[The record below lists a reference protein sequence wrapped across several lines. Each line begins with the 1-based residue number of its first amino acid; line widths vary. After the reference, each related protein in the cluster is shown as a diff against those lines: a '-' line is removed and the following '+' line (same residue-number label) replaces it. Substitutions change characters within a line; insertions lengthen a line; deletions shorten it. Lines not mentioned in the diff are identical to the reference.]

1 MSALSSIRNGLTSS
15 GSSIIVGIIIFG
27 LVATF
32 GGFLGEGSVL
42 SNNSILTVNGKSISQ
57 GEFAIEFGRIEEQ
70 LSQGDQDLSNDVIEN
85 IVKESII
92 LKELFSQS
100 AVKVGLNMDDKK
112 LNSLIRNDPS
122 FYNDDSFDIDL
133 FRGFLSRLGMTPDS
147 FKEYVKSRYLAV
159 DLQTILN
166 KDINFSNDYIRQ
178 FIEANNQTRDITF
191 AKVLLTEEAMKENI
205 TEEEV
210 SQYYENNK
218 FLYVSPLKISYKLL
232 SVNQDLFNDLVSV
245 TEEEIEEER
254 EAFLNNFVS
263 QKRISHIEIT
273 YDDSNRE
280 EKLDLVQNILLNLK
294 NDSLNFETA
303 VSEYSTDLS
312 TKNNKGDLGFTDGS
326 IFPDEFENEIRKLEL
341 NQISSVI
348 DLSTSFHI
356 LKIIE
361 KTDSSF
367 SREDIIERITFIK
380 TSEKLDDV
388 LNYLD
393 DNIFITDIETLAKE
407 FNLTYE
413 NITDESEDQF
423 FIKFDSLDF
432 DEIEEG
438 SLLGP
443 LESDE
448 GYNIVQIDEI
458 TDQGFKSLDQVNKEI
473 KKELKTLKASKKIKS
488 LVENLKNKLI
498 NDDTDFIK
506 YSEIKRNNFLLPSEI
521 SQKLFSFEI
530 KENEIFS
537 LILDDGDAYVVKLDK
552 INENKGVISSEDLG
566 QGKDYLTTVYQDI
579 IRESFIN
586 ELRKSSSI
594 N

>member
-70 LSQGDQDLSNDVIEN
+70 LSQGDQDLSNDVIES

-92 LKELFSQS
+92 LKELYSQS

-159 DLQTILN
+159 DLQTILS

-218 FLYVSPLKISYKLL
+218 FLYISPLKISYKLL

-245 TEEEIEEER
+245 TEEEIEEEK

-326 IFPDEFENEIRKLEL
+326 IFPDEFENEIKKLEP

-356 LKIIE
+356 LKITE

-367 SREDIIERITFIK
+367 SREDIIERITFVK

-473 KKELKTLKASKKIKS
+473 EKELKTLKASKKIKS

-498 NDDTDFIK
+498 NDDTDFTK

-552 INENKGVISSEDLG
+552 INENKGVISSEDLD

>member
-70 LSQGDQDLSNDVIEN
+70 LSQGDQDLSNDVIES
-85 IVKESII
+85 IVKESIV
-92 LKELFSQS
+92 LKELYSQS
-100 AVKVGLNMDDKK
+100 AVKAGLNMDDKK

-159 DLQTILN
+159 DLQTILS

-191 AKVLLTEEAMKENI
+191 AKVLLAEEALKENI

-218 FLYVSPLKISYKLL
+218 FLYISPLKISYKLL

-245 TEEEIEEER
+245 TEEEIEEEK

-367 SREDIIERITFIK
+367 SREDIIERITFVK

-473 KKELKTLKASKKIKS
+473 EKELKTLKASKKIKS

-498 NDDTDFIK
+498 NDDTDFTK

>member
-70 LSQGDQDLSNDVIEN
+70 LSQGDQDLSNDVIES
-85 IVKESII
+85 IVKESIV
-92 LKELFSQS
+92 LKELYSQS

-218 FLYVSPLKISYKLL
+218 FLYISPLKISYKLL
-232 SVNQDLFNDLVSV
+232 NVNQDLFNDLVSV
-245 TEEEIEEER
+245 TEEEIEEEK

-367 SREDIIERITFIK
+367 SREDIIERITFVK

-473 KKELKTLKASKKIKS
+473 EKELKTLKASKKIKS

-498 NDDTDFIK
+498 NDDTDFTK

>member
-218 FLYVSPLKISYKLL
+218 FLYISPLKISYKLL

-326 IFPDEFENEIRKLEL
+326 IFPVEFENEIKKLEL

-367 SREDIIERITFIK
+367 SREDIIERITFVK

>member
-70 LSQGDQDLSNDVIEN
+70 LSQGDQDLSDDVIES
-85 IVKESII
+85 IVKESIV
-92 LKELFSQS
+92 LKEFYSQS
-100 AVKVGLNMDDKK
+100 AVKAGFNMDDKK

-166 KDINFSNDYIRQ
+166 KDINFSKDYIRQ

-218 FLYVSPLKISYKLL
+218 FLYISPLKISYKLL
-232 SVNQDLFNDLVSV
+232 NVNQNLFNDLVSV
-245 TEEEIEEER
+245 TEEEIEEEK
-254 EAFLNNFVS
+254 EAFSNNFVS

-280 EKLDLVQNILLNLK
+280 EKLDLAQNILFNLK
-294 NDSLNFETA
+294 NDSLNFKTA

-312 TKNNKGDLGFTDGS
+312 TKNNIGDLGFTDGS
-326 IFPDEFENEIRKLEL
+326 IFPDEFENEIKKLEP
-341 NQISSVI
+341 NQISNVI

-356 LKIIE
+356 LKITE

-367 SREDIIERITFIK
+367 SREDIIERITFVK
-380 TSEKLDDV
+380 TAEKLDDV

-393 DNIFITDIETLAKE
+393 ENIFITDIETLAKE
-407 FNLTYE
+407 FSLSYK
-413 NITDESEDQF
+413 NINDESEDEF

-432 DEIEEG
+432 EEIEEG

-448 GYNIVQIDEI
+448 GYNIVQIDGI

-473 KKELKTLKASKKIKS
+473 EKELKTLKASKKINS

-498 NDDTDFIK
+498 NEATDFTK
-506 YSEIKRNNFLLPSEI
+506 YSEIKRNNFLLPSEV

-530 KENEIFS
+530 KENDIFS
-537 LILDDGDAYVVKLDK
+537 LILNDGDAYVVKLDK
-552 INENKGVISSEDLG
+552 INENKGVISSEDLD

>member
-92 LKELFSQS
+92 LKELYSQS

-159 DLQTILN
+159 DLQTILS

-191 AKVLLTEEAMKENI
+191 AKVLLAEEALKENI

-218 FLYVSPLKISYKLL
+218 FLYISPLKISYKLL
-232 SVNQDLFNDLVSV
+232 NVNQDLFNDLVSV
-245 TEEEIEEER
+245 TEEEIEKEK
-254 EAFLNNFVS
+254 EAVLNNFVP

-273 YDDSNRE
+273 YDTSDRE
-280 EKLDLVQNILLNLK
+280 EKLDLAQNILLNLK
-294 NDSLNFETA
+294 NNSLNFETA
-303 VSEYSTDLS
+303 VSEYTTDLS

-326 IFPDEFENEIRKLEL
+326 IFPDEFENEIIKLEL

-356 LKIIE
+356 LKITE

-367 SREDIIERITFIK
+367 SRKDIIERITFVK
-380 TSEKLDDV
+380 TAEKLDDV

-393 DNIFITDIETLAKE
+393 ENIFITDIETLAEE
-407 FNLTYE
+407 FSLSYK
-413 NITDESEDQF
+413 NINGESEDEF

-438 SLLGP
+438 ILLGP

-448 GYNIVQIDEI
+448 GYNIVQIDKI
-458 TDQGFKSLDQVNKEI
+458 IDQGFKSLDQVNEEI
-473 KKELKTLKASKKIKS
+473 EKDLKTSKASEKTNS

-498 NDDTDFIK
+498 NEDADFTK
-506 YSEIKRNNFLLPSEI
+506 YSEIKRNNFLLPSEV

-530 KENEIFS
+530 KENGIFS
-537 LILDDGDAYVVKLDK
+537 TILDNGDAYVVKLDK
-552 INENKGVISSEDLG
+552 INENKGVISSEDLD
-566 QGKDYLTTVYQDI
+566 QGKDYLTAVYKDI

>member
-1 MSALSSIRNGLTSS
+1 MSALSNIRNGLTSS

-42 SNNSILTVNGKSISQ
+42 SNNSILTINGKSISQ

-70 LSQGDQDLSNDVIEN
+70 LSQGDQDLSNDVIES
-85 IVKESII
+85 IVKESIV
-92 LKELFSQS
+92 LKELYSQS

-159 DLQTILN
+159 DLQTILS

-218 FLYVSPLKISYKLL
+218 FLYISPLKISYKLL

-245 TEEEIEEER
+245 TEEEIEEEK

-280 EKLDLVQNILLNLK
+280 EKLELAQNILLNLK

-303 VSEYSTDLS
+303 VSEYSADLS

-326 IFPDEFENEIRKLEL
+326 IFPDEFENEIKKLEL
-341 NQISSVI
+341 NQISNVI

-367 SREDIIERITFIK
+367 SREDIIERITFVK

-393 DNIFITDIETLAKE
+393 ENIFITDIETLAKK

-423 FIKFDSLDF
+423 FIKFDNLDF

-448 GYNIVQIDEI
+448 AYNIVQIDEI

-473 KKELKTLKASKKIKS
+473 KKELKTMKASKKIKS

-498 NDDTDFIK
+498 NDDTDFTK
-506 YSEIKRNNFLLPSEI
+506 YSEIKRNNFLLPPQI

-594 N
+594 K

>member
-70 LSQGDQDLSNDVIEN
+70 LSQGDQDLSNDVIES

-92 LKELFSQS
+92 LKELYSQS

-218 FLYVSPLKISYKLL
+218 FLYISPLKISYKLL
-232 SVNQDLFNDLVSV
+232 NVNQDLFNDLVSV
-245 TEEEIEEER
+245 TEEEIEEEK

-367 SREDIIERITFIK
+367 SREDIIERITFVK

-473 KKELKTLKASKKIKS
+473 EKELKTLKASKKIKS

-498 NDDTDFIK
+498 NDDTDFTK

-552 INENKGVISSEDLG
+552 INENKGVISSEDLD

>member
-70 LSQGDQDLSNDVIEN
+70 LSQGDQDLSNDVIES

-92 LKELFSQS
+92 LKELYSQS

-218 FLYVSPLKISYKLL
+218 FLYISPLKISYKLL

-361 KTDSSF
+361 KNDSSF
-367 SREDIIERITFIK
+367 SREDIIERITFVK

-413 NITDESEDQF
+413 NVTDESEDQF

-521 SQKLFSFEI
+521 SQKLFSFEL

-566 QGKDYLTTVYQDI
+566 QGKDYLKTVYQDI

>member
-1 MSALSSIRNGLTSS
+1 MSALSNIRNGLTSS

-42 SNNSILTVNGKSISQ
+42 SNNSILTINGKSISQ
-57 GEFAIEFGRIEEQ
+57 GEFAIEFSRIEEQ
-70 LSQGDQDLSNDVIEN
+70 LSQGDQELSNDVIER
-85 IVKESII
+85 IVKESIV
-92 LKELFSQS
+92 LKELYSQS
-100 AVKVGLNMDDKK
+100 AVKAGLNMDDKK

-122 FYNDDSFDIDL
+122 FYNDDTFDIDL

-147 FKEYVKSRYLAV
+147 FKEYVKSRYLAG
-159 DLQTILN
+159 DLQTILS

-205 TEEEV
+205 SEEEV

-218 FLYVSPLKISYKLL
+218 FLYISPLKFSYKLL
-232 SVNQDLFNDLVSV
+232 NVNQDLFNNLVSV
-245 TEEEIEEER
+245 SEEEIKEEK

-273 YDDSNRE
+273 YENSNRE
-280 EKLDLVQNILLNLK
+280 EKLDLAQNILLNLN
-294 NDSLNFETA
+294 NDPLNFETA

-326 IFPDEFENEIRKLEL
+326 IFPDEFENEIKKLEL

-356 LKIIE
+356 LKITE

-367 SREDIIERITFIK
+367 SREDIIDKITFVK
-380 TSEKLDDV
+380 TAEKLDDV

-393 DNIFITDIETLAKE
+393 ENIFITDIETLAKE
-407 FNLTYE
+407 FSLSYE
-413 NITDESEDQF
+413 NINDEPEDEF

-448 GYNIVQIDEI
+448 GYNIVQIDKI

-473 KKELKTLKASKKIKS
+473 EKELKTLKASKKINS
-488 LVENLKNKLI
+488 LVENLENKLI
-498 NDDTDFIK
+498 NEDTDFTK
-506 YSEIKRNNFLLPSEI
+506 YSEIKRNNFLLPSEV
-521 SQKLFSFEI
+521 SQKLFSFET

-537 LILDDGDAYVVKLDK
+537 LILDDGDAYIVKLDK
-552 INENKGVISSEDLG
+552 INQNKGVISSEDLD

>member
-70 LSQGDQDLSNDVIEN
+70 LSQGDQDLSNDVIES

-92 LKELFSQS
+92 LKELYSQS

-191 AKVLLTEEAMKENI
+191 TKVLLTEEAMKENI

-218 FLYVSPLKISYKLL
+218 FLYISPLKISYKLL

-245 TEEEIEEER
+245 TEEEIEEEK
-254 EAFLNNFVS
+254 EAFLNNFVF

-361 KTDSSF
+361 KTNSSF
-367 SREDIIERITFIK
+367 SREDIIERITFVK

-413 NITDESEDQF
+413 NITNESEDQF

-473 KKELKTLKASKKIKS
+473 EKELKTLKASKKIKS
-488 LVENLKNKLI
+488 LAENLKNKLI
-498 NDDTDFIK
+498 NDDTDFTK

>member
-42 SNNSILTVNGKSISQ
+42 SNNSILTINGKSISQ

-70 LSQGDQDLSNDVIEN
+70 LSQGDQDLSNDVIES
-85 IVKESII
+85 IVKESIV
-92 LKELFSQS
+92 LKELYSQS
-100 AVKVGLNMDDKK
+100 AIKAGLNMDDKK
-112 LNSLIRNDPS
+112 LNNLIRNDPS
-122 FYNDDSFDIDL
+122 FYNVDSFDIDL

-159 DLQTILN
+159 DLQTILS

-191 AKVLLTEEAMKENI
+191 AKVLLAEEALKENI
-205 TEEEV
+205 TEEDV

-218 FLYVSPLKISYKLL
+218 FLYISPLKISYKLL
-232 SVNQDLFNDLVSV
+232 NVNQDLFNDLISV
-245 TEEEIEEER
+245 AEEEIEKEK
-254 EAFLNNFVS
+254 EAVLNNFVS

-273 YDDSNRE
+273 YDINDRE
-280 EKLDLVQNILLNLK
+280 EKLDLAQNILLNLK
-294 NDSLNFETA
+294 NNSLSFETA
-303 VSEYSTDLS
+303 VSEYTTDLS

-326 IFPDEFENEIRKLEL
+326 IFPVEFENEIKRLEPS
-341 NQISSVI
+341 QISSVI

-356 LKIIE
+356 LKITE

-367 SREDIIERITFIK
+367 SREDIIERIKFVK
-380 TSEKLDDV
+380 TAEKLDDV

-393 DNIFITDIETLAKE
+393 ENIFITDIETLAKE
-407 FNLTYE
+407 FSLSYKSIN
-413 NITDESEDQF
+413 DESEDEF

-432 DEIEEG
+432 GEIEEG

-443 LESDE
+443 LESDD

-473 KKELKTLKASKKIKS
+473 EKELKTLKASEKINS
-488 LVENLKNKLI
+488 LVEDLKNKLI
-498 NDDTDFIK
+498 NEDTDFTK
-506 YSEIKRNNFLLPSEI
+506 YSEIKRNNFLLPSEV
-521 SQKLFSFEI
+521 SEKLFSFDV

-537 LILDDGDAYVVKLDK
+537 IILNDGDAYVVKLDK
-552 INENKGVISSEDLG
+552 INENKGVISSEDLD

-579 IRESFIN
+579 IRESFVN

>member
-70 LSQGDQDLSNDVIEN
+70 LSQGDQDLSNDVIES

-92 LKELFSQS
+92 LKELYSQS
-100 AVKVGLNMDDKK
+100 AVKAGLNMDDKK
-112 LNSLIRNDPS
+112 LNNLIRNDSS
-122 FYNDDSFDIDL
+122 FYNVDSFDIDL

-147 FKEYVKSRYLAV
+147 FKEYVKSKYIAV
-159 DLQTILN
+159 DLQTILS

-191 AKVLLTEEAMKENI
+191 AKVLLAEEALKENI

-218 FLYVSPLKISYKLL
+218 FLYISPLKISYKLL
-232 SVNQDLFNDLVSV
+232 NVNQDLFNDLVSV
-245 TEEEIEEER
+245 TEEEIEKEK
-254 EAFLNNFVS
+254 EAVLNNFVP

-273 YDDSNRE
+273 YDTSDRE
-280 EKLDLVQNILLNLK
+280 EKLDLAQNILLNLK
-294 NDSLNFETA
+294 NNSLNFETA
-303 VSEYSTDLS
+303 VSEYTTDLS

-326 IFPDEFENEIRKLEL
+326 IFPDEFENEIIKLEP

-356 LKIIE
+356 LKITE

-367 SREDIIERITFIK
+367 SRKDIIERITFVK
-380 TSEKLDDV
+380 TAEKLDDV

-393 DNIFITDIETLAKE
+393 ENIFITDIETLAEE
-407 FNLTYE
+407 FSLSYK
-413 NITDESEDQF
+413 NINGESEDEF

-438 SLLGP
+438 ILLGP

-448 GYNIVQIDEI
+448 GYNIVQIDKI
-458 TDQGFKSLDQVNKEI
+458 IDQGFKSLDQVNEEI
-473 KKELKTLKASKKIKS
+473 EKDLKTSKASEKTNS

-498 NDDTDFIK
+498 NEDADFTK
-506 YSEIKRNNFLLPSEI
+506 YSEIKRNNFLLPSEV

-537 LILDDGDAYVVKLDK
+537 TILDDGDAYVVKLDK
-552 INENKGVISSEDLG
+552 INENKGVISSEDLD
-566 QGKDYLTTVYQDI
+566 QGKDYLTAVYKDI

>member
-70 LSQGDQDLSNDVIEN
+70 LSQGDQDLSNDVIES
-85 IVKESII
+85 IVKESIV
-92 LKELFSQS
+92 LKELYSQS

-159 DLQTILN
+159 DLQTILS

-191 AKVLLTEEAMKENI
+191 AKVLLAEEALKENI

-218 FLYVSPLKISYKLL
+218 FLYISPLKISYKLL

-245 TEEEIEEER
+245 TEEEIEEEK

-326 IFPDEFENEIRKLEL
+326 IFPVEFENVIKKLEL

-356 LKIIE
+356 LKITE

-367 SREDIIERITFIK
+367 SREDIIERIKFVK
-380 TSEKLDDV
+380 TAEKLDDV

-393 DNIFITDIETLAKE
+393 ENIFITDIETLAKE
-407 FNLTYE
+407 FSLSYKSIN
-413 NITDESEDQF
+413 DESEDEF

-473 KKELKTLKASKKIKS
+473 EKELKTLKASEKINS

-498 NDDTDFIK
+498 NEDTDFTK
-506 YSEIKRNNFLLPSEI
+506 YSEIKRNNFLLPSEV
-521 SQKLFSFEI
+521 SQKLFSFEM

-537 LILDDGDAYVVKLDK
+537 IILNDGDAYVVKLDK
-552 INENKGVISSEDLG
+552 INENKGVISSEDLD

>member
-70 LSQGDQDLSNDVIEN
+70 LSQGDQDLSNDVIES

-92 LKELFSQS
+92 LKELYSQS
-100 AVKVGLNMDDKK
+100 AVKAGLNMDDKK
-112 LNSLIRNDPS
+112 LNNLIRNDSS
-122 FYNDDSFDIDL
+122 FYNVDSFDIDL

-147 FKEYVKSRYLAV
+147 FKEYVKSKYIAV
-159 DLQTILN
+159 DLQTILS

-191 AKVLLTEEAMKENI
+191 AKVLLAEEALKENI

-218 FLYVSPLKISYKLL
+218 FLYISPLKISYKLL
-232 SVNQDLFNDLVSV
+232 NVNQDLFNDLVSV
-245 TEEEIEEER
+245 TEEEIEKEK
-254 EAFLNNFVS
+254 EAVLNNFVP

-273 YDDSNRE
+273 YDTSDRE
-280 EKLDLVQNILLNLK
+280 EKLDLAQNILLNLK
-294 NDSLNFETA
+294 NNSLNFETA
-303 VSEYSTDLS
+303 VSEYTTDLS

-326 IFPDEFENEIRKLEL
+326 IFPDEFENEIIKLEP

-356 LKIIE
+356 LKITE

-367 SREDIIERITFIK
+367 SRKDIIERITFVK
-380 TSEKLDDV
+380 TAEKLDDV

-393 DNIFITDIETLAKE
+393 ENIFITDIETLAEE
-407 FNLTYE
+407 FSLSYK
-413 NITDESEDQF
+413 NINGESEDEF

-438 SLLGP
+438 ILLGP

-448 GYNIVQIDEI
+448 GYNIVQIDKI
-458 TDQGFKSLDQVNKEI
+458 IDQGFKSLDQVNEEI
-473 KKELKTLKASKKIKS
+473 EKDLKTSKASEKTNS

-498 NDDTDFIK
+498 NEDTDFTK
-506 YSEIKRNNFLLPSEI
+506 YSEIKRNNFLLPSEV

-537 LILDDGDAYVVKLDK
+537 TILDNGDAYVVKLDK
-552 INENKGVISSEDLG
+552 INENKGVISSEDLD
-566 QGKDYLTTVYQDI
+566 QGKDYLTAVYKDI

>member
-218 FLYVSPLKISYKLL
+218 FLYISPLKISYKLL

-245 TEEEIEEER
+245 TEEEIEEEK

-367 SREDIIERITFIK
+367 SREDIIERITFVK

-473 KKELKTLKASKKIKS
+473 EKELKTLKASKKIKS
-488 LVENLKNKLI
+488 LVENLKNKLVK
-498 NDDTDFIK
+498 DDTDFTK

>member
-70 LSQGDQDLSNDVIEN
+70 LSQGDQDLSNDVIES
-85 IVKESII
+85 IVKESIV
-92 LKELFSQS
+92 LKELYSQS

-218 FLYVSPLKISYKLL
+218 FLYISPLKISYKLL

-245 TEEEIEEER
+245 TEEEIEEEK

-356 LKIIE
+356 LKITE

-367 SREDIIERITFIK
+367 SREDIIERIKFVK
-380 TSEKLDDV
+380 AAEKLDDV

-393 DNIFITDIETLAKE
+393 ENIFITDIETLAKE
-407 FNLTYE
+407 FSLSYKSIN
-413 NITDESEDQF
+413 DESEDEF

-473 KKELKTLKASKKIKS
+473 KKELKTLKASEKMNS
-488 LVENLKNKLI
+488 LVENLKDKLI
-498 NDDTDFIK
+498 NEDTDFTK
-506 YSEIKRNNFLLPSEI
+506 YSEIKRNNFLLPSEV

-530 KENEIFS
+530 QENEIFS
-537 LILDDGDAYVVKLDK
+537 IILNDGDAYVVKLDK
-552 INENKGVISSEDLG
+552 INENKGVISSEELD

>member
-218 FLYVSPLKISYKLL
+218 FLYISPLKISYKLL

-367 SREDIIERITFIK
+367 SREDIIERITFVK

-498 NDDTDFIK
+498 NDDTDFTK

>member
-70 LSQGDQDLSNDVIEN
+70 LSQGDQDLSNDVIES
-85 IVKESII
+85 IVKESIV

-112 LNSLIRNDPS
+112 LNSLIKNDPS

-191 AKVLLTEEAMKENI
+191 AKVSLAEEALKENI

-218 FLYVSPLKISYKLL
+218 FLYISPLKISYKLL

-245 TEEEIEEER
+245 TEEEIEEEK

-356 LKIIE
+356 LKITE

-367 SREDIIERITFIK
+367 SREDIIERIKFVK
-380 TSEKLDDV
+380 TAEKLDDV

-393 DNIFITDIETLAKE
+393 ENIFITDIETLAKE
-407 FNLTYE
+407 FSLSYKSIN
-413 NITDESEDQF
+413 DESEDEF

-473 KKELKTLKASKKIKS
+473 EKELKTLKASKKIKS

-498 NDDTDFIK
+498 NDDTDFTK

>member
-1 MSALSSIRNGLTSS
+1 M
-15 GSSIIVGIIIFG
+15 
-27 LVATF
+27 
-32 GGFLGEGSVL
+32 
-42 SNNSILTVNGKSISQ
+42 
-57 GEFAIEFGRIEEQ
+57 
-70 LSQGDQDLSNDVIEN
+70 
-85 IVKESII
+85 
-92 LKELFSQS
+92 
-100 AVKVGLNMDDKK
+100 
-112 LNSLIRNDPS
+112 
-122 FYNDDSFDIDL
+122 
-133 FRGFLSRLGMTPDS
+133 
-147 FKEYVKSRYLAV
+147 
-159 DLQTILN
+159 
-166 KDINFSNDYIRQ
+166 
-178 FIEANNQTRDITF
+178 
-191 AKVLLTEEAMKENI
+191 
-205 TEEEV
+205 
-210 SQYYENNK
+210 
-218 FLYVSPLKISYKLL
+218 
-232 SVNQDLFNDLVSV
+232 
-245 TEEEIEEER
+245 
-254 EAFLNNFVS
+254 
-263 QKRISHIEIT
+263 
-273 YDDSNRE
+273 
-280 EKLDLVQNILLNLK
+280 QNILLNLK

-326 IFPDEFENEIRKLEL
+326 IFPDEFENEIKKLEL

-361 KTDSSF
+361 KTDSSS
-367 SREDIIERITFIK
+367 SREDIIERITFVK

-438 SLLGP
+438 SLFGP

-448 GYNIVQIDEI
+448 GYNIVQIDDI

-473 KKELKTLKASKKIKS
+473 EKELKTLKASKKIKS

-498 NDDTDFIK
+498 NDDTDFTK

-537 LILDDGDAYVVKLDK
+537 LTLDDGDAYVVKLDK

>member
-70 LSQGDQDLSNDVIEN
+70 LSQGDQDLSNDVIES
-85 IVKESII
+85 IVKESIV
-92 LKELFSQS
+92 LKELYSQS
-100 AVKVGLNMDDKK
+100 AVKAGLNMDDKK
-112 LNSLIRNDPS
+112 LNNLIRNDPS
-122 FYNDDSFDIDL
+122 FYNVDSFDIDL

-159 DLQTILN
+159 DLQTILS
-166 KDINFSNDYIRQ
+166 KDINFSNDYVRQ

-191 AKVLLTEEAMKENI
+191 AKVLLAEEALKENI

-218 FLYVSPLKISYKLL
+218 FLYISPLKISYKLL
-232 SVNQDLFNDLVSV
+232 NINQDLFNDLVSV
-245 TEEEIEEER
+245 TEEEIEKEK
-254 EAFLNNFVS
+254 EAIFNNFVP

-273 YDDSNRE
+273 YDLSDRE
-280 EKLDLVQNILLNLK
+280 EKLDLAQNILLNLK

-303 VSEYSTDLS
+303 VSEYTTDLS

-326 IFPDEFENEIRKLEL
+326 IFPDEFENEIKKLEP

-356 LKIIE
+356 LKITE

-367 SREDIIERITFIK
+367 SREDIIERITFVK
-380 TSEKLDDV
+380 TAEKLDDV

-393 DNIFITDIETLAKE
+393 ENIFITDIETLAKE
-407 FNLTYE
+407 FSLSYKSIN
-413 NITDESEDQF
+413 DESEDEV

-473 KKELKTLKASKKIKS
+473 EKELKTLKASEKINS

-498 NDDTDFIK
+498 NEDTDFTK
-506 YSEIKRNNFLLPSEI
+506 YSEIKRNNFLLPSEV
-521 SQKLFSFEI
+521 SQKLFSFEL

-537 LILDDGDAYVVKLDK
+537 VKLNDGDAYVVKLDK
-552 INENKGVISSEDLG
+552 INENKGVISSEDLD

>member
-57 GEFAIEFGRIEEQ
+57 GEFAIEFSRIEEQ
-70 LSQGDQDLSNDVIEN
+70 LSQGDQDLSNDVIES

-92 LKELFSQS
+92 LKELYSQS
-100 AVKVGLNMDDKK
+100 AVKAGLNMDDKK
-112 LNSLIRNDPS
+112 LNNLIRNDSS
-122 FYNDDSFDIDL
+122 FYNVDSFDIDL

-147 FKEYVKSRYLAV
+147 FKEYVKSKYIAV
-159 DLQTILN
+159 DLQTILS

-191 AKVLLTEEAMKENI
+191 AKVLLAEEALKENI

-218 FLYVSPLKISYKLL
+218 FLYISPLKISYKLL
-232 SVNQDLFNDLVSV
+232 NVNQDLFNDLVSV
-245 TEEEIEEER
+245 TEEEIEKEK
-254 EAFLNNFVS
+254 EAVLNNFVP

-273 YDDSNRE
+273 YDTSDRE
-280 EKLDLVQNILLNLK
+280 EKLDLAQNILLNLK
-294 NDSLNFETA
+294 NNSLNFETA
-303 VSEYSTDLS
+303 VSEYTTDLS

-326 IFPDEFENEIRKLEL
+326 IFPDEFENEIIKLEL

-356 LKIIE
+356 LKITE

-367 SREDIIERITFIK
+367 SRKDIIERITFVK
-380 TSEKLDDV
+380 TAEKLDDV

-393 DNIFITDIETLAKE
+393 ENIFITDIETLAEE
-407 FNLTYE
+407 FSLSYK
-413 NITDESEDQF
+413 NINGESEDEF

-438 SLLGP
+438 ILLGP

-448 GYNIVQIDEI
+448 GYNIVQIDKI
-458 TDQGFKSLDQVNKEI
+458 IDQGFKSLDQVNEEI
-473 KKELKTLKASKKIKS
+473 EKDLKTSKASEKTNS

-498 NDDTDFIK
+498 NEDADFTK
-506 YSEIKRNNFLLPSEI
+506 YSEIKRNNFLLPSEV

-537 LILDDGDAYVVKLDK
+537 TILDNGDAYVVKLDK
-552 INENKGVISSEDLG
+552 INENKGVISSEDLN
-566 QGKDYLTTVYQDI
+566 QGKDYLTAVYKDI

>member
-218 FLYVSPLKISYKLL
+218 FLYISPLKISYKLL

-245 TEEEIEEER
+245 TEEEIEEEK

-280 EKLDLVQNILLNLK
+280 EKLELAQNILLNLK

-367 SREDIIERITFIK
+367 SREDIIERITFVK

-438 SLLGP
+438 SLFGP

-448 GYNIVQIDEI
+448 GYNIVQIDDI

-473 KKELKTLKASKKIKS
+473 EKELKTLKASKKIKS

-498 NDDTDFIK
+498 NDDTDFTK

>member
-70 LSQGDQDLSNDVIEN
+70 LSQGDQDLSNDVIES
-85 IVKESII
+85 IVKESIV
-92 LKELFSQS
+92 LKELYSQS

-218 FLYVSPLKISYKLL
+218 FLYISPLKISYKLL

-245 TEEEIEEER
+245 TEEEIEEEK

-367 SREDIIERITFIK
+367 SREDIIERITFVK

-473 KKELKTLKASKKIKS
+473 EKELKTLKASKKIKS

-498 NDDTDFIK
+498 NDDTDFTK
-506 YSEIKRNNFLLPSEI
+506 YSEIKRNNFLLPSEV

-537 LILDDGDAYVVKLDK
+537 IILDDGDAYVVKLDK
-552 INENKGVISSEDLG
+552 INENKGVISSEDLD

>member
-1 MSALSSIRNGLTSS
+1 
-15 GSSIIVGIIIFG
+15 
-27 LVATF
+27 
-32 GGFLGEGSVL
+32 
-42 SNNSILTVNGKSISQ
+42 
-57 GEFAIEFGRIEEQ
+57 
-70 LSQGDQDLSNDVIEN
+70 
-85 IVKESII
+85 
-92 LKELFSQS
+92 
-100 AVKVGLNMDDKK
+100 
-112 LNSLIRNDPS
+112 
-122 FYNDDSFDIDL
+122 
-133 FRGFLSRLGMTPDS
+133 
-147 FKEYVKSRYLAV
+147 
-159 DLQTILN
+159 
-166 KDINFSNDYIRQ
+166 
-178 FIEANNQTRDITF
+178 
-191 AKVLLTEEAMKENI
+191 
-205 TEEEV
+205 
-210 SQYYENNK
+210 
-218 FLYVSPLKISYKLL
+218 
-232 SVNQDLFNDLVSV
+232 
-245 TEEEIEEER
+245 
-254 EAFLNNFVS
+254 
-263 QKRISHIEIT
+263 
-273 YDDSNRE
+273 
-280 EKLDLVQNILLNLK
+280 
-294 NDSLNFETA
+294 
-303 VSEYSTDLS
+303 
-312 TKNNKGDLGFTDGS
+312 
-326 IFPDEFENEIRKLEL
+326 LEL

-356 LKIIE
+356 LKITE

-367 SREDIIERITFIK
+367 SREDIIERITFVK

-413 NITDESEDQF
+413 NITDEPEDQF

-473 KKELKTLKASKKIKS
+473 EKELKTLKASKKIKS

-498 NDDTDFIK
+498 NDDTDFTK

>member
-42 SNNSILTVNGKSISQ
+42 SNNSILTINGKSISQ

-70 LSQGDQDLSNDVIEN
+70 LSQGDQDLSNDVIES

-92 LKELFSQS
+92 LKELYSQS

-166 KDINFSNDYIRQ
+166 KEINFSNDYIRQ

-218 FLYVSPLKISYKLL
+218 FLYISPLKISYKLL
-232 SVNQDLFNDLVSV
+232 NVNQDLFNDLVSV
-245 TEEEIEEER
+245 TEEEIEEEK

-367 SREDIIERITFIK
+367 SREDIIERITFVK

-413 NITDESEDQF
+413 NITDEPEDQF

-473 KKELKTLKASKKIKS
+473 EKELKTLKASKKIKS

-498 NDDTDFIK
+498 NDDTDFTK

-537 LILDDGDAYVVKLDK
+537 LTLDDGDAYVVKLDK
-552 INENKGVISSEDLG
+552 INENKGVISSEDLD

>member
-70 LSQGDQDLSNDVIEN
+70 LSQGDQDLSNDVIES

-92 LKELFSQS
+92 LKELYSQS

-218 FLYVSPLKISYKLL
+218 FLYISPLKISYKLL

-367 SREDIIERITFIK
+367 SREDIIERITFVK

-413 NITDESEDQF
+413 NITDQSEDQF

-498 NDDTDFIK
+498 NDDTDFTK

-521 SQKLFSFEI
+521 SQKLFSFEL

>member
-70 LSQGDQDLSNDVIEN
+70 LSLGDQDLSNDVIES

-92 LKELFSQS
+92 LKELYSQS
-100 AVKVGLNMDDKK
+100 AVKVGFNMDDKK

-218 FLYVSPLKISYKLL
+218 FLYISPLKISYKLL

-245 TEEEIEEER
+245 TEEEIEEEK

-263 QKRISHIEIT
+263 QKRVSHIEIT
-273 YDDSNRE
+273 YDDNNRE

-367 SREDIIERITFIK
+367 SREDIIERITFVK

-393 DNIFITDIETLAKE
+393 ENIFITDIETLAKE

-423 FIKFDSLDF
+423 FIKFDNLDF
-432 DEIEEG
+432 DEIEED

-458 TDQGFKSLDQVNKEI
+458 TDQGFKSLDQVKKEI
-473 KKELKTLKASKKIKS
+473 EKELKTLKASKKINS

-498 NDDTDFIK
+498 NDDTAFTK
-506 YSEIKRNNFLLPSEI
+506 YSEIKRNNFLLPSEV

>member
-70 LSQGDQDLSNDVIEN
+70 LSQGDQDLSNDVIES
-85 IVKESII
+85 IVKESIV
-92 LKELFSQS
+92 LKELYSQS

-147 FKEYVKSRYLAV
+147 FREYVKSRYLAV

-166 KDINFSNDYIRQ
+166 KNINFSNDYIRQ

-218 FLYVSPLKISYKLL
+218 FLYISPLKISYKLL

-245 TEEEIEEER
+245 TEEEIEEEK

-303 VSEYSTDLS
+303 VSEYTTDIS

-356 LKIIE
+356 LKITE

-367 SREDIIERITFIK
+367 SREDIIERITFVK

-413 NITDESEDQF
+413 NVTDESEDQF

-448 GYNIVQIDEI
+448 GYNIVQIGEI

-473 KKELKTLKASKKIKS
+473 EKELKALKASKKIKS

-498 NDDTDFIK
+498 NDDTDFTK

>member
-42 SNNSILTVNGKSISQ
+42 SNNSVLTVNGKSISQ

-70 LSQGDQDLSNDVIEN
+70 LSQGDQDLSNDVIES

-92 LKELFSQS
+92 LKELYSQS

-218 FLYVSPLKISYKLL
+218 FLYISPLKISYKLL

-245 TEEEIEEER
+245 TEEEIEEEK

-326 IFPDEFENEIRKLEL
+326 IFPDEFENEVRKLEL

-367 SREDIIERITFIK
+367 SREDIIERITFVK

-413 NITDESEDQF
+413 NITAESEDQF
-423 FIKFDSLDF
+423 FIKFNSLDF

-458 TDQGFKSLDQVNKEI
+458 TDQGFKSLDQVT
-473 KKELKTLKASKKIKS
+473 KK
-488 LVENLKNKLI
+488 
-498 NDDTDFIK
+498 
-506 YSEIKRNNFLLPSEI
+506 
-521 SQKLFSFEI
+521 
-530 KENEIFS
+530 
-537 LILDDGDAYVVKLDK
+537 
-552 INENKGVISSEDLG
+552 
-566 QGKDYLTTVYQDI
+566 
-579 IRESFIN
+579 
-586 ELRKSSSI
+586 
-594 N
+594 

>member
-70 LSQGDQDLSNDVIEN
+70 LSQGDQDLSNDVIES

-92 LKELFSQS
+92 LKELYSQS
-100 AVKVGLNMDDKK
+100 AVKAGLNMDDKK
-112 LNSLIRNDPS
+112 LNNLIRNDSS
-122 FYNDDSFDIDL
+122 FYNVDSFDIDL

-147 FKEYVKSRYLAV
+147 FKEYVKSKYIAV
-159 DLQTILN
+159 DLQTILS

-191 AKVLLTEEAMKENI
+191 AKVLLAEEALKENI

-218 FLYVSPLKISYKLL
+218 FLYISPLKISYKLL
-232 SVNQDLFNDLVSV
+232 NVNQDLFNDLVSV
-245 TEEEIEEER
+245 TEEEIEKEK
-254 EAFLNNFVS
+254 EAVLNNFVP

-273 YDDSNRE
+273 YDTSDRE
-280 EKLDLVQNILLNLK
+280 EKLDLAQNILLNLK
-294 NDSLNFETA
+294 NNSLNFETA
-303 VSEYSTDLS
+303 VSEYTTDLS

-326 IFPDEFENEIRKLEL
+326 IFPDEFENEIIKLEP

-356 LKIIE
+356 LKITE

-367 SREDIIERITFIK
+367 SRKDIIERITFVK
-380 TSEKLDDV
+380 TAEKLDDV

-393 DNIFITDIETLAKE
+393 ENIFITDIETLAEE
-407 FNLTYE
+407 FSLSYK
-413 NITDESEDQF
+413 NINGESEDEF

-438 SLLGP
+438 ILLGP

-448 GYNIVQIDEI
+448 GYNIVQIDKI
-458 TDQGFKSLDQVNKEI
+458 IDQGFKSLDQVNEEI
-473 KKELKTLKASKKIKS
+473 EKDLKTSKASEKTNS

-498 NDDTDFIK
+498 NEDADFTK
-506 YSEIKRNNFLLPSEI
+506 YSEIKRNNFLLPSEV

-537 LILDDGDAYVVKLDK
+537 TILDNGDAYVVKLDK
-552 INENKGVISSEDLG
+552 INENKGVISSEDLD
-566 QGKDYLTTVYQDI
+566 QGKDYLTAVYKDI

>member
-70 LSQGDQDLSNDVIEN
+70 LSQGDQDLSNDVIES
-85 IVKESII
+85 IVKESIV
-92 LKELFSQS
+92 LKELYSQS

-166 KDINFSNDYIRQ
+166 KDINFSKDYIRQ

-191 AKVLLTEEAMKENI
+191 AKVLLAEEAMKENI
-205 TEEEV
+205 TEDEV
-210 SQYYENNK
+210 SLYYENNK
-218 FLYVSPLKISYKLL
+218 FLYISPLKISYKLL

-245 TEEEIEEER
+245 TEEEIEEEN
-254 EAFLNNFVS
+254 EAFLKNFVS
-263 QKRISHIEIT
+263 QKRVSHIEIT

-367 SREDIIERITFIK
+367 SREDIIERITFVK

-413 NITDESEDQF
+413 NITDEPEDQF

-473 KKELKTLKASKKIKS
+473 EKELKTLKASKKIKS

-498 NDDTDFIK
+498 NDDTDFTK

>member
-42 SNNSILTVNGKSISQ
+42 SNSSILTVNGKSISQ

-70 LSQGDQDLSNDVIEN
+70 LSQGDQDLSNDVIES

-92 LKELFSQS
+92 LKELYSQS

-191 AKVLLTEEAMKENI
+191 SKVLLTEEAMKENI

-218 FLYVSPLKISYKLL
+218 FLYISPLKISYKLL
-232 SVNQDLFNDLVSV
+232 SINQDLFNDLVSV
-245 TEEEIEEER
+245 TEEEIEEEK

-367 SREDIIERITFIK
+367 SREDIIERITFVK

-393 DNIFITDIETLAKE
+393 DNIFITDIETIAKE
-407 FNLTYE
+407 FNFTYE

-448 GYNIVQIDEI
+448 GYNIVQIDDI

-473 KKELKTLKASKKIKS
+473 EKELKTLKASKKIKS

-498 NDDTDFIK
+498 NDDTDFTK

-552 INENKGVISSEDLG
+552 INENKGVISSEDLD